1 MSGVLRATSSGSGGA
16 LRVRRNA
23 GQRTRRATPQAEA
36 NTTPCLARRRRASS
50 AESPDV
56 LRRSERPPS
65 RCRRRPCSAHHTGG
79 AVDRSAAGSSTAV
92 ARSVD
97 TAGRCSIRSPGRDV
111 GYRRGRAVIARAVP
125 SDAGTRRA
133 RGRARRPHP
142 RPGCGRPFSSVSRVV
157 GDVPRPSTRSAGAAG
172 AIRGGCSRVR
182 RPPEVVGRL
191 KTWARVRRGGRATVA
206 LAGRTPDTGPG
217 EVGRTVLWRA
227 PGEAGDAGRSH
238 RDGGWSC
245 IGAGCVTS

>member
-1 MSGVLRATSSGSGGA
+1 MTTAPACTIGGRAIGEVGRGPVADWPGDLFERSRDPAAMSGVLRATSSGSGGA

-50 AESPDV
+50 AEPPDV

-157 GDVPRPSTRSAGAAG
+157 GDVPRPSTRRPVPPVRFGVAAP
-172 AIRGGCSRVR
+172 GC
-182 RPPEVVGRL
+182 VGRR
-191 KTWARVRRGGRATVA
+191 KWW
-206 LAGRTPDTGPG
+206 
-217 EVGRTVLWRA
+217 VG
-227 PGEAGDAGRSH
+227 
-238 RDGGWSC
+238 
-245 IGAGCVTS
+245 